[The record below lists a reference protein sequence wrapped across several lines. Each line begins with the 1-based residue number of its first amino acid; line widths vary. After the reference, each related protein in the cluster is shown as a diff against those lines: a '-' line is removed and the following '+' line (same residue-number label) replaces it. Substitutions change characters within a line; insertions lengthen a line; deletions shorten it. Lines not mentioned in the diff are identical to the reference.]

1 MPGENTQDQIPESP
15 IERYRKNTFYKVL
28 DQIIMS
34 INSRFSDAREIL
46 KDLCLLS
53 PERLLKF
60 SKEKK
65 PLPVDCFNYISNWVK
80 GIDTASLR
88 LEYIQFSS
96 SLSELLTG
104 LNLSTKLH
112 GDNNKSNYNELLN
125 ANISSDEDDEEINDI
140 SFAEGTEN
148 VINIETILHV
158 LSNYTLVAA
167 FPNLYQ
173 AFKALGTI
181 PASSASAERSFSKVI
196 LSPDDKF

>member
-1 MPGENTQDQIPESP
+1 
-15 IERYRKNTFYKVL
+15 
-28 DQIIMS
+28 MS

-46 KDLCLLS
+46 KDLCLIS
-53 PERLLKF
+53 PERILKF

-104 LNLSTKLH
+104 LNLTTKLH

-125 ANISSDEDDEEINDI
+125 ANISSDDDDEEINDI
-140 SFAEGTEN
+140 TFGEGTEN

-181 PASSASAERSFSKVI
+181 PASSASAERSFSKII